1 MMMGGVLWESRD
13 ICTVVKSGVVC
24 SLKKCIP
31 CRFYTNTLANRGA
44 LVHLSVVVFCFPF
57 PSHVASGNMTMMSNS
72 SNEE

>member
-44 LVHLSVVVFCFPF
+44 LVHLSAVVFLFSISFPCRF
-57 PSHVASGNMTMMSNS
+57 REHDHDENS